1 MKTLIVTGGDIN
13 LEQLKEYGEKY
24 KEQNII
30 AVDKG
35 LEELSKLNIRPTHVV
50 GDFDSISNKILKF
63 GFLASNKSPTLKL

>member
-35 LEELSKLNIRPTHVV
+35 LEKLQ
-50 GDFDSISNKILKF
+50 
-63 GFLASNKSPTLKL
+63 